1 MQEFEPRAISEPWLQ
16 SAEEILW
23 SGRATF
29 SRRLF
34 ALAFLGLFA
43 LGCLVYFA
51 ILGEVLLAMAFGL
64 VLELAVIVLAPLM
77 VAFRGSRYHITDR
90 RVLVQRG
97 DRVQGA
103 VPLEAVRTAV
113 ITKIGIL
120 GIASLNVYHL
130 KNRVETWLPGETPQD
145 GEGSPVYCLILGLL
159 GNTEAEEAEEVALQA
174 KYAKDKG
181 LI

>member
-1 MQEFEPRAISEPWLQ
+1 M
-16 SAEEILW
+16 
-23 SGRATF
+23 
-29 SRRLF
+29 
-34 ALAFLGLFA
+34 
-43 LGCLVYFA
+43 
-51 ILGEVLLAMAFGL
+51 
-64 VLELAVIVLAPLM
+64 
-77 VAFRGSRYHITDR
+77 
-90 RVLVQRG
+90 LVQRG